1 MHPFLPAW
9 TDANPALHAR
19 LEAAIDPD
27 GKIVGAIERI
37 VPLTGKRIAD
47 IGTGIGHYPMLL
59 ARRMGRTYG
68 VESDPELLA
77 EARRRAA
84 QAHQPNIRI
93 VEGEPTALPL
103 RDGAVDIVLTS
114 LIDPDDASLPA
125 VAEALRVL
133 RPDGRLIV
141 IGFYGRD
148 DVSALL
154 EPEVVEHVR
163 EATQRKTGWWLRNGF
178 KIKVVHA
185 KLDLGDSET
194 AHELLP
200 RLYGDRGRAY
210 LMGPHRRMLRL
221 NLGLYH
227 RGQEQS
233 TGPAGIPVS

>member
-1 MHPFLPAW
+1 MRPILPPW
-9 TDANPALHAR
+9 TEPDLALHAR

-27 GKIVGAIERI
+27 GKILGGIERI
-37 VPLTGKRIAD
+37 VSIGGKRIAD
-47 IGTGIGHYPMLL
+47 VGTGIGHYPMLL

-68 VESDPELLA
+68 VESDPGLLA

-84 QAHQPNIRI
+84 RAHQPNIRI

-141 IGFYGRD
+141 IGYYGRD

-154 EPEVVEHVR
+154 EPEAVEVAR
-163 EATQRKTGWWLRNGF
+163 EATQRRTGWWLRNGF

-185 KLDLGDSET
+185 KLDLGDPAT

-210 LMGPHRRMLRL
+210 LMSAHRPMLRL

-227 RGQEQS
+227 RGPD
-233 TGPAGIPVS
+233 TAR

>member
-1 MHPFLPAW
+1 MRPILPPW
-9 TDANPALHAR
+9 TEPDLALHAR

-27 GKIVGAIERI
+27 GKILGGIERI
-37 VPLTGKRIAD
+37 VSIGGKRIAD
-47 IGTGIGHYPMLL
+47 VGTGIGHYPMLL

-68 VESDPELLA
+68 VESDPGLLA

-84 QAHQPNIRI
+84 RAHQPNIRI

-141 IGFYGRD
+141 IGYYGRD

-154 EPEVVEHVR
+154 EPEAVELAR
-163 EATQRKTGWWLRNGF
+163 EATQRRTGWWLRNGF

-185 KLDLGDSET
+185 KLDLGDPAT

-200 RLYGDRGRAY
+200 RLYGDRGRAS
-210 LMGPHRRMLRL
+210 LMGAHRPMLRL

-227 RGQEQS
+227 RGPD
-233 TGPAGIPVS
+233 TAH